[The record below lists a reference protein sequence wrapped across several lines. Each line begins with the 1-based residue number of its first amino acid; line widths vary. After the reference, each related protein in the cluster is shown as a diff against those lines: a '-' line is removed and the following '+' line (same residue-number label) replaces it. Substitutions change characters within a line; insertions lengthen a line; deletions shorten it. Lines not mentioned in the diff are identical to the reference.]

1 MRALRNVLLVGA
13 GFAVGL
19 MLVRHL
25 RRSGHAVPGGIL
37 IDNAA
42 TYDLTS
48 RLLFGSFFRPIA
60 ADVAATAPPGGRV
73 LEIGCGPG
81 HLAIRMAA
89 EHGLAVTGLDLD
101 PAMIERAQANAADA
115 PSTNPEPDFVVG
127 DAAALPFAD
136 ASFDAVVST
145 LSMHHWEDSAAA
157 LAEIARVLRPGG
169 QALIWDLG
177 SSAPLHRHVGDP
189 MEHLHDAPLEIVS
202 VRPWRWP
209 WRFALTQ
216 RMELTRPA
224 AAG

>member
-25 RRSGHAVPGGIL
+25 RRSGHTVPGGIL
-37 IDNAA
+37 IDNVA
-42 TYDLTS
+42 TYDLAS

-60 ADVAATAPPGGRV
+60 ADVAVTVPVGGRV

-81 HLAIRMAA
+81 HLAIRMAV

-101 PAMIERAQANAADA
+101 PAMIERAKANAANA
-115 PSTNPEPDFVVG
+115 PSTNREPDFVVG

-145 LSMHHWEDSAAA
+145 LSMHHWEDSDAA
-157 LAEIARVLRPGG
+157 LAEIARVLRRGG
-169 QALIWDLG
+169 RALIWDLG

-189 MEHLHDAPLEIVS
+189 MEHLHDARLELVS
-202 VRPWRWP
+202 ARPWRWP

-216 RMELTRPA
+216 RMELAQAAPA
-224 AAG
+224 D